1 MKRKLFV
8 IMIAASMVMTMATG
22 CGGEK
27 KLSKLLKA

>member
-22 CGGEK
+22 WEGRK